1 MALRLTRNL
10 DLAVLAAA
18 LPVFL
23 AAKLP
28 MLGWA
33 VGTGIYTLQ
42 RVVRDLVVRRASRSD
57 DPRTV
62 VGLVTG
68 SMVVRGML
76 SALALLVI
84 GLTHRHAG
92 LAATI
97 LFLGAFTVATVVGL
111 VLRPLD
117 RAEVP

>member
-1 MALRLTRNL
+1 VGLRFVRNL
-10 DLAVLAAA
+10 DLALLLLA

-23 AAKLP
+23 AASLP

-33 VGTGIYTLQ
+33 VGSGIYAAQ
-42 RVVRDLVVRRASRSD
+42 RLVRDLVVRRASRSD

-62 VGLVTG
+62 AGLIAG
-68 SMVVRGML
+68 SMLFRGML
-76 SALALLVI
+76 SALTLLVI

-92 LAATI
+92 LAATL
-97 LFLGAFTVATVVGL
+97 LFLAAFTLATAVGL

-117 RAEVP
+117 RRIP